1 MPEQSQ
7 QQLRL
12 SWKIR
17 VELDFKRPIKIQTVS
32 SNQKVRK
39 SQRSVLGPSPSVTS
53 FSGRPRVKPDSQVSA
68 WLPLFISV
76 SVAPA
81 PEVEWGITAS
91 PENSG
96 HAGGRTKISV
106 GSFWVIDLGA
116 R

>member
-12 SWKIR
+12 SWKLR
-17 VELDFKRPIKIQTVS
+17 VESDFKRPIKIQTVS

-68 WLPLFISV
+68 WLPLFIYV

-91 PENSG
+91 PGDSG

-106 GSFWVIDLGA
+106 GSFWVIDLGS